1 VTETAWSVVCINTVI
16 NVLFIWRQLPVRIGR
31 ITKTRLLYRLLLLS
45 HVHYVANVNL
55 IYENMMMMM
64 MMMMMMIM
72 VMKIMKIIVKM

>member
-1 VTETAWSVVCINTVI
+1 MTETAWSVVCINTVI

-64 MMMMMMIM
+64 MMIM